1 MPWDS
6 ALPLLGT
13 KDTLVEDMA
22 KTDSRTSK
30 SIKKQFGS
38 VGVLFHQL
46 DPPVLFP
53 KALLGLLGGGGA
65 GAEYHGY

>member
-1 MPWDS
+1 MPWDKRY
-6 ALPLLGT
+6 ACRRYG
-13 KDTLVEDMA
+13 KDRFANIQEH
-22 KTDSRTSK
+22 
-30 SIKKQFGS
+30 KKQFGG

>member
-22 KTDSRTSK
+22 KN
-30 SIKKQFGS
+30 IQEHKKQFGS